1 MTKNIYVI
9 TREDKLIN
17 LTAWQI
23 MYELE
28 EHQIGEYFSY
38 LERKFKQDLADYGK
52 LYVSELL
59 IRVADE
65 VRRRWGKS
73 LCVNSFN
80 RNDAKQAAL
89 KASGARA
96 ATTSPHCV
104 YLAMDLDT
112 TSAEE
117 SRKLAA
123 LILEVAKEL
132 GIKVRVGFEDY
143 IAEGQTFVH
152 FDVTPEYYAKGKP
165 RYKTPHPKP
174 WETAYLTW

>member
-1 MTKNIYVI
+1 MKNIYVI
-9 TREDKLIN
+9 TREDKLIT
-17 LTAWQI
+17 LEVWQAL
-23 MYELE
+23 YGLE
-28 EHQIGEYFSY
+28 DLRIGEYFSCT
-38 LERKFKQDLADYGK
+38 EKKFKQDLADYGK

-65 VRRRWGKS
+65 VRRRWGKP

-96 ATTSPHCV
+96 ATTSPHVV

-112 TSAEE
+112 TSVEE

-123 LILEVAKEL
+123 LILKVGKEL

-152 FDVTPEYYAKGKP
+152 FDVTPEYYGKGRP
-165 RYKTPHPKP
+165 RCKTPHPKA
-174 WETAYLTW
+174 WEVAYLTW